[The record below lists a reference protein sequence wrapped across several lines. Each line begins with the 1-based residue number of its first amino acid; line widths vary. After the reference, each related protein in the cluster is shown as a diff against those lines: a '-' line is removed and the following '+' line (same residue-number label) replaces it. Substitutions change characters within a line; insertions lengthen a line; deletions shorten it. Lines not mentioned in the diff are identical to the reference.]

1 MSRPEGWS
9 ASPELTTP
17 VDLGGLR
24 FADRETE
31 RDYRSWRT
39 EHVRAFTHFAMYAG
53 AGAAVLA
60 WFAVLFGALVDLR
73 GLALVA
79 IPLIAAV
86 LAGAAVLTRED
97 ERLPLL
103 MPAGALVN
111 LFGGLVAVGM
121 TLPIH
126 STPVVGACA
135 AMSAYFGLT
144 MFRLPPLLAT
154 AAVAP
159 YLVFAA
165 GTAVVWHAGGTIGTQ
180 DLVLG
185 LFIPL
190 TTLATGMLVN
200 VAMEW
205 ITRQTYLDHLI
216 IESQQDA
223 LFEERTSLARFLS
236 PGIAE
241 TVHRTG
247 FPGEVGCEIYSLTA
261 VSIDLRGFTKYT
273 QRHGAERM
281 VEVLQ
286 DYYAAVIASAEE
298 FGATVK
304 DFAGDGALV
313 LVGAPYP
320 RADHTRA
327 GLRLARDMLVRV
339 REVTARWS
347 TPDTPLGAGVGIA
360 SGECAVGA
368 IGSLSQ
374 LEYAAVGTAVNLSHR
389 LCDIAKDGQILM
401 AAGTARALEES
412 PGWRREIVTLSGVP
426 ESVEV
431 TVEDTLA
438 PDEMIPTDRPASL
451 PGAHSGTHSGP
462 APIPAPIPAQPGPE
476 REASVPLPE

>member
-1 MSRPEGWS
+1 MGRPDGWT

-17 VDLGGLR
+17 TALGGLR
-24 FADRETE
+24 FADPDIE
-31 RDYRSWRT
+31 RDYRAWRT
-39 EHVRAFTHFAMYAG
+39 EHVRAFTRFAMYAG

-73 GLALVA
+73 GLALAV
-79 IPLIAAV
+79 IPVMAV
-86 LAGAAVLTRED
+86 LLAGAAVAARHD
-97 ERLPLL
+97 DRVRLL
-103 MPAGALVN
+103 MPAASVVN
-111 LFGGLVAVGM
+111 LLGGMLAVAI
-121 TLPIH
+121 TAPTH

-135 AMSAYFGLT
+135 AMAAYFGLT
-144 MFRLPPLLAT
+144 MFRLPPVLAA
-154 AAVAP
+154 AAVTP
-159 YLVFAA
+159 YLVGAA
-165 GTAVVWHAGGTIGTQ
+165 ALAVFWHARGTVGEQ
-180 DLVLG
+180 ALVLG

-190 TTLATGMLVN
+190 TTLVTGMLVN
-200 VAMEW
+200 LAMEW

-223 LFEERTSLARFLS
+223 LFDERTSLARFLS

-247 FPGEVGCEIYSLTA
+247 FTGEVGCEIYSLTA

-286 DYYAAVIASAEE
+286 EYYAAVIASAEE

-313 LVGAPYP
+313 LVGAPFP

-339 REVTARWS
+339 RGVTSRWAM
-347 TPDTPLGAGVGIA
+347 PDTPLGAGIGIA

-368 IGSLSQ
+368 IGSLAQ

-412 PGWRREIVTLSGVP
+412 PGWRREIVTLSGIP

-431 TVEDTLA
+431 TIEDTLH
-438 PDEMIPTDRPASL
+438 PHEMMPADRPHPRAQHRAG
-451 PGAHSGTHSGP
+451 PGDV
-462 APIPAPIPAQPGPE
+462 PAQPGPE
-476 REASVPLPE
+476 RAAPVADPVVGSQTP